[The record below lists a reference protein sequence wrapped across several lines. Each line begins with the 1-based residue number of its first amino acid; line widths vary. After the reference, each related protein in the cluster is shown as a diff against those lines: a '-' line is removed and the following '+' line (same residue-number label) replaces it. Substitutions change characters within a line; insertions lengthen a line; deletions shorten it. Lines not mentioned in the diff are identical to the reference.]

1 MCNIYEYLLW
11 LARACALIPVVW
23 LDSLQAVSS
32 CIASDCQGSMQQ
44 LTWPYLLAVFKVK
57 DWSQVLQSSQDCLCP
72 DSDFVFDSI
81 SSRFHFDFIMI
92 SFRFR
97 FDYISIVCR
106 YTFDFMSIILRFY
119 IDFTSMAL
127 QFQLDYIS
135 IVLRI
140 VLRCH
145 SDFLFY
151 FISIIFGVLRI
162 NLDYNEISARF
173 HFNFDAI
180 TFRIH
185 FDLISITPRLNFD
198 CIKICLRFYLDYIKF
213 SCRF

>member
-32 CIASDCQGSMQQ
+32 CIASDCQGSMLQ

-57 DWSQVLQSSQDCLCP
+57 DWSQVSQSSQDCLCP
-72 DSDFVFDSI
+72 DSDFVFHSI
-81 SSRFHFDFIMI
+81 SSRFHFDFIMN

-106 YTFDFMSIILRFY
+106 HTFNFMSIILTFY
-119 IDFTSMAL
+119 IDFISTAL
-127 QFQLDYIS
+127 RFQLDYIS

-151 FISIIFGVLRI
+151 FISIIFGFQLEYLELILTIIRFQ
-162 NLDYNEISARF
+162 LDF
-173 HFNFDAI
+173 
-180 TFRIH
+180 
-185 FDLISITPRLNFD
+185 ISISVRLQFEF
-198 CIKICLRFYLDYIKF
+198 ILIWFQLRLD
-213 SCRF
+213 